1 MQGRVSRRSFLRYTT
16 ATGAVAA
23 AAGTAA
29 PAAAAPAGTVHDVP
43 PFRFEEATI
52 AELQAAMAAGS
63 LTSRQLTSAYLRRIR
78 QIDLSGIQLNSV
90 IEVNPDALEIAAEL
104 DRERRH
110 GRVRGPLHGIPILVK
125 DNYATRDRMETTA
138 GSLALLGS
146 RVPRDAFV
154 IRRLR
159 RAGAVILGKLNLSE
173 WANFRSLQSSS
184 GWSARAGQ
192 CLSPYVLDHN
202 PCGSSSGSGTAV
214 AANLAA
220 ASLGTETDGSIVC
233 PSSHNALV
241 GIKPTLGLTSRS
253 GVVPIAHSQDVTGPM
268 ARTVADA
275 ATVLGPMTGV
285 DPRDPATADS
295 RGHAFGDY
303 RRFLDPDGLRGARI
317 GVWREG
323 VFGVSPEA
331 DAIADAAIGELSRLG
346 ATVVDPADIP
356 NVADV
361 FGPELT
367 VLLFEF
373 KADIAAYLSELE
385 RTSMRTLADLI
396 AFNDANAEQEL
407 RWFGQEI
414 FLLAEATTGLDDPA
428 YLEAL
433 ATSKRLAQEG
443 IDGTLDRFDLDAIVS
458 LTNSPPWTTDL
469 VNGDH
474 FLTASSTP
482 AAVAGYPN
490 ITVPAGFSF
499 GELPVGINFIGR
511 RWGEPT
517 LIRLAHGFEQGTR
530 VRHAPRFLPSWAS
543 GTSSPGTRAPE
554 RAAPARPRPP
564 RAPRAPGPAP
574 SPPGGSSP
582 AGCSRRLVAG
592 ADGGDLGDHRVAL
605 VVGGVE
611 VGAEAQPGT
620 RPVVTGVTAPD
631 QLRGGLLEALQQPR
645 DLPLRLGP
653 DRLHAGVGDD
663 PVALRRHH
671 VRGDVGGAGHE
682 AAGARRV
689 RDRAR
694 PEGERRL
701 VPEPAEHPRRQ
712 ARRHL
717 RLGVQV
723 AGARPAEQPLDRA
736 ADHQVDVE
744 GAHVQRDGPGR
755 LVGVQQHQ
763 GADLVGAGDHRGRVQ
778 QRRGAERHV
787 GDGDQR
793 GLLVDRLQQ
802 PVQVDGE
809 VAGGDGVDL
818 GADRLLRPV
827 QVVAGGE
834 LEVGGDQPAAWPRPV
849 QAGQHLPGQHRHV
862 GAERDRAGGGAEQ
875 PFQDRRD
882 RPEPLQPAVPG
893 DHPLGRPLLGEAR
906 ERRRDRVR
914 HRPQGVGGEVGAT
927 PQGGEAV
934 TVGEQLVRHAWLLR
948 PAAPAHPSYVRPAAA
963 VGSLRLV

>member
-1 MQGRVSRRSFLRYTT
+1 MQGRVSRRSFLKYTT
-16 ATGAVAA
+16 ASGAAPALAA
-23 AAGTAA
+23 AA
-29 PAAAAPAGTVHDVP
+29 PAAAAHNGVP

-52 AELQAAMAAGS
+52 AELQRAMAAGS
-63 LTSRQLTSAYLRRIR
+63 LTSRQLTRAYLRRIR
-78 QIDLSGIQLNSV
+78 QLDRAGIQLNSV

-104 DRERRH
+104 DAERRRGH
-110 GRVRGPLHGIPILVK
+110 LRGPLHGIPILVK

-241 GIKPTLGLTSRS
+241 GIKPTLGLTSRA

-303 RRFLDPDGLRGARI
+303 RRFLDPGGLRGARI

-323 VFGVSPEA
+323 VFGISPEA
-331 DAIADAAIGELSRLG
+331 DAIAEAAIGELSRLG

-356 NVADV
+356 DVADT
-361 FGPELT
+361 FDPELT

-373 KADIAAYLSELE
+373 KVDIAAYLSELE

-396 AFNDANAEQEL
+396 AFNDAHAEQEL

-414 FLLAEATTGLDDPA
+414 FLLAEETTGLDDPT

-433 ATSKRLAQEG
+433 QTSKRLAQEG

-482 AAVAGYPN
+482 AAIAGYPN
-490 ITVPAGFSF
+490 VTVPAGFSF

-517 LIRLAHGFEQGTR
+517 LIKLAHGFEQGTK
-530 VRHAPRFLPSWAS
+530 VRHAPRFLP
-543 GTSSPGTRAPE
+543 T
-554 RAAPARPRPP
+554 
-564 RAPRAPGPAP
+564 
-574 SPPGGSSP
+574 
-582 AGCSRRLVAG
+582 
-592 ADGGDLGDHRVAL
+592 LGVRDFI
-605 VVGGVE
+605 
-611 VGAEAQPGT
+611 
-620 RPVVTGVTAPD
+620 
-631 QLRGGLLEALQQPR
+631 PR
-645 DLPLRLGP
+645 DTGAR
-653 DRLHAGVGDD
+653 AGT
-663 PVALRRHH
+663 
-671 VRGDVGGAGHE
+671 GGA
-682 AAGARRV
+682 AAATARA
-689 RDRAR
+689 D
-694 PEGERRL
+694 
-701 VPEPAEHPRRQ
+701 AE
-712 ARRHL
+712 
-717 RLGVQV
+717 
-723 AGARPAEQPLDRA
+723 
-736 ADHQVDVE
+736 
-744 GAHVQRDGPGR
+744 
-755 LVGVQQHQ
+755 
-763 GADLVGAGDHRGRVQ
+763 
-778 QRRGAERHV
+778 
-787 GDGDQR
+787 
-793 GLLVDRLQQ
+793 
-802 PVQVDGE
+802 
-809 VAGGDGVDL
+809 
-818 GADRLLRPV
+818 
-827 QVVAGGE
+827 
-834 LEVGGDQPAAWPRPV
+834 
-849 QAGQHLPGQHRHV
+849 
-862 GAERDRAGGGAEQ
+862 
-875 PFQDRRD
+875 
-882 RPEPLQPAVPG
+882 
-893 DHPLGRPLLGEAR
+893 
-906 ERRRDRVR
+906 
-914 HRPQGVGGEVGAT
+914 
-927 PQGGEAV
+927 
-934 TVGEQLVRHAWLLR
+934 
-948 PAAPAHPSYVRPAAA
+948 PAAPSARGLA
-963 VGSLRLV
+963 GRL